1 MKRRVLFLYLTKH
14 SGHYAAAVAI
24 EEALRR
30 IHPNTDSMLLDSFSH
45 ANPILSKVTL
55 RAYLAMLKTAP
66 EIWEYMYDNPEF
78 QVRTQKI
85 RDLLNRGNSKKLQK
99 VLGEFQPDMVVC
111 TQAFACGVIAS
122 WKQATGRQHP
132 LLVGV
137 LTDFVAHRYWAHEK
151 VDLYITPNEETQQTL
166 LNQGIPRE
174 RICVNGIPI
183 SNKFDR
189 PVDKAALIQ
198 SLGLRPNLPKI
209 LLMGGSL
216 GLGPMKSVIRKLDRL
231 PQPFDLIAVT
241 GKNNELKERLER
253 KGKKLRRPIN
263 IMGFVENVNELMDI
277 CEVVVTKPGGI
288 TTAECLVKQLPM
300 IVINPIPGQEAKN
313 SEFLLSQGVAVQA
326 EDANDV
332 MLYID
337 EFLRNPDKLRQM
349 RAAAAKFARPHAA
362 ETAAKALLNLLSTKA
377 PAPAG
382 ATDVTSTASQSAA
395 PTSAC

>member
-14 SGHYAAAVAI
+14 SGHYAAATAV
-24 EEALRR
+24 EQALRR
-30 IHPNTDSMLLDSFSH
+30 IHPDTDSMLLDSFSH

-55 RAYLAMLKTAP
+55 KAYLAMLKTMP

-85 RDLLNRGNSKKLQK
+85 RDILNRGNSKKLQK
-99 VLGEFQPDMVVC
+99 VIAEFQPDMVVC
-111 TQAFACGVIAS
+111 TQAFACGVMAS
-122 WKQATGRQHP
+122 WKQATGRKSP

-137 LTDFVAHRYWAHEK
+137 LTDFVAHRYWAHEQ
-151 VDLYITPNEETQQTL
+151 VDLYVAPNEETKQTL
-166 LNQGIPRE
+166 VNQGVTAE
-174 RICVNGIPI
+174 RVIVTGIPI
-183 SNKFDR
+183 SEKFDR
-189 PVDKAALIQ
+189 PVDKAAVIQ

-216 GLGPMKSVIRKLDRL
+216 GLGPMKSAIRKLDKL

-241 GKNNELKERLER
+241 GKNNELRERLER
-253 KGKKLRRPIN
+253 KGKKLRHPIN
-263 IMGFVENVNELMDI
+263 IMGFVENVQELMEI

-300 IVINPIPGQEAKN
+300 IIINPIPGQEAKN

-332 MLYID
+332 MLFVD

-349 RAAAAKFARPHAA
+349 RAAAGKFSRPHAA
-362 ETAAKALLNLLSTKA
+362 DNAAKALMHLLSTKA
-377 PAPAG
+377 SGPVHPHAQAAAKSHTAPPA
-382 ATDVTSTASQSAA
+382 
-395 PTSAC
+395 SAC